1 MQSMIQKIKMLKIHG
16 PGESGR
22 KMNAKQGAEGT
33 DPEVN
38 NVRQGKQAIV
48 GGRLSFEKS
57 DAKLTPEVDGLL
69 NQIIDQIKGHRTIVL
84 VKGHTAL
91 DDLTDKATPEEKMD
105 LSIRRAQAVSDYLTK
120 HGVES
125 EIIRVQGCST
135 FEPII
140 QRDYQ
145 VGAQAINRRV
155 EVEATSVLVQ
165 ERQDLS
171 AKKVA
176 Q

>member
-1 MQSMIQKIKMLKIHG
+1 M
-16 PGESGR
+16 
-22 KMNAKQGAEGT
+22 
-33 DPEVN
+33 EV
-38 NVRQGKQAIV
+38 REDERRLTKASCEICHQAV
-48 GGRLSFEKS
+48 
-57 DAKLTPEVDGLL
+57 P
-69 NQIIDQIKGHRTIVL
+69 
-84 VKGHTAL
+84 AL
-91 DDLTDKATPEEKMD
+91 DDLSEKATPEEKMD
-105 LSIRRAQAVSDYLTK
+105 LSIRRAQAVADYLTK

-145 VGAQAINRRV
+145 IGAQAKNRRV
-155 EVEATSVLVQ
+155 EVEATSTLVQ

-171 AKKVA
+171 AKKEVV